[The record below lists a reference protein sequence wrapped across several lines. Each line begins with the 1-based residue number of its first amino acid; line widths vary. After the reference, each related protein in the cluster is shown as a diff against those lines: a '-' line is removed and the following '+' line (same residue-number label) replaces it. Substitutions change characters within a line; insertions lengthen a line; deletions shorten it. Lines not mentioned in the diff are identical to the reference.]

1 MATPKPVI
9 VLVHGACHPPHFYR
23 ELICHLREDGYI
35 VLAPPLPTTGLD
47 DSVAYKTYTH
57 DVQRIHEDLLPYLD
71 DGRKAVLVCH
81 SFGGIAGSAATENQ
95 TIEERKLS
103 SRPGGI
109 MAVVFI
115 AAVVLAQKNTCF
127 FASVGNRL
135 PSFYTADGPL
145 LKCDNTAA
153 DLFYDSELRRQDLFH
168 QLVHQSRASIMK
180 DVHFVTSDVKAPI
193 YYIKCTKDKAI
204 PADFQQE
211 MALNSGCRIMEIESD
226 HSPFLHSDA
235 TLEVVKHIRAIAD
248 ESP

>member
-115 AAVVLAQKNTCF
+115 AAV
-127 FASVGNRL
+127 
-135 PSFYTADGPL
+135 GPL

-153 DLFYDSELRRQDLFH
+153 DLFYDSELSRQDLFH